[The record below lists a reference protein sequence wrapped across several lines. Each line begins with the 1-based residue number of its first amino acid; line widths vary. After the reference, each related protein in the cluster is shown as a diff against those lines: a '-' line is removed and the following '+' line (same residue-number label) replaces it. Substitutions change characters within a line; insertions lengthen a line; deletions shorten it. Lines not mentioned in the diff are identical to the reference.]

1 MIGRNML
8 LVVVAIFAISCN
20 RETSQQTSR
29 PVKRPSILL
38 VTLDT
43 TRADAIGPDAKGIE
57 TPAFNAVAAR
67 GRRFRFA
74 YATVP
79 ETLPSHTSMFT
90 GVYPAAHGIHE
101 NARELPANRVT
112 LAERLREAGYRTAAF
127 VSGYPLVRRF
137 GLARGFAVYDD
148 EMTAD
153 GIERPAKL
161 TTDRA
166 IADIEGK
173 SAEPRFVWV
182 HYFDPHYPYE
192 APEPFRSAHA
202 AKPYLGEVASMDQ
215 ELGRLVDAFRKRHG
229 TNSAILIVGD
239 HGESLGEHGE
249 AQHGNLLYDGAMR
262 VPLVIDGPGVAS
274 AVIDV
279 PVSSRRIFHTVL
291 DWAGLQSELSLRG
304 DSMEVVVGEAMKP
317 FLYYGWQPQIM
328 AVENRMKAIH
338 AGKVEAYDLVADP
351 GETRDIAVSASISR
365 EMRRT
370 LLEYPV
376 PSLAAQPPAQ
386 ENLNDEERK
395 KLASLGYV
403 AAGTKPVVRANAPRP
418 RDMAYLFEDLDRAS
432 ALFSSEDY
440 KSAIAVLKRILA
452 ADPENLTAALRI
464 AVAQSALG
472 NHREA
477 EDAFDLA
484 ERLSPDSADI
494 RHYRALHLVRRGE
507 FARAVPLLERVLA
520 DTPDRL
526 AAVEAL
532 AEIREREGNVPDAL
546 RLLQRVVTLRAARP
560 SDHIRIGML
569 AMATGNTPLALS
581 SFEAAR
587 KSDGQSFRHDLELGV
602 LLLAARRFPEAR
614 NALDRV
620 KPSHP
625 DFAMVLFKRAQ
636 VSVLL
641 NEADRSERIGRAK
654 AGADANTRELIAREK
669 LFTQQ

>member
-1 MIGRNML
+1 ML
-8 LVVVAIFAISCN
+8 LAVVALLAICCN
-20 RETSQQTSR
+20 RETSPPSS
-29 PVKRPSILL
+29 PAAERPSILV

-43 TRADAIGPDAKGIE
+43 TRADAIGPDAKGIK

-101 NARELPANRVT
+101 NARELPASRVT

-153 GIERPAKL
+153 GIERSAKL

-166 IADIEGK
+166 IQEIEGK
-173 SAEPRFVWV
+173 ATEPRFVWV
-182 HYFDPHYPYE
+182 HYFDPHYPYK

-202 AKPYLGEVASMDQ
+202 ANPYLGEVAAMDH
-215 ELGRLVDAFRKRHG
+215 ELGRLVGAFRKRYG
-229 TNSAILIVGD
+229 ASSAVMIVGD

-262 VPLVIDGPGVAS
+262 VPLVIAGPGVAS

-291 DWAGLQSELSLRG
+291 DWAGLESESSLRG
-304 DSMEVVVGEAMKP
+304 DSTEVVVGEAMKP

-328 AVENRMKAIH
+328 AVENRTKAIH
-338 AGKVEAYDLVADP
+338 AGKVEVYDLIDDP
-351 GETRDIAVSASISR
+351 SETRDIAASAGISR
-365 EMRRT
+365 ELRRT
-370 LLEYPV
+370 LRDYPV

-386 ENLNDEERK
+386 ENLSDEERK

-403 AAGTKPVVRANAPRP
+403 AAGTKPVIRANAPRP
-418 RDMAYLFEDLDRAS
+418 RDMAHLFEDLDRAS
-432 ALFSSEDY
+432 ALFSDGNY
-440 KSAIAVLKRILA
+440 KAAIAILNRILA
-452 ADPENLTAALRI
+452 ADPENLTASLRI

-477 EDAFDLA
+477 ERAFDLA

-507 FARAVPLLERVLA
+507 YARAAPLLERVLA
-520 DTPDRL
+520 DTPERL
-526 AAVEAL
+526 AALEAL
-532 AEIREREGNVPDAL
+532 AEIREREGDVREAL
-546 RLLQRVVTLRAARP
+546 RLLQRVVALRTPKPA
-560 SDHIRIGML
+560 DHIRIGKL
-569 AMATGNTPLALS
+569 AMASGNTPLAIS
-581 SFEAAR
+581 SLEDAR
-587 KSDGQSFRHDLELGV
+587 KVEGPSFRHDLELGV
-602 LLLAARRFPEAR
+602 VLLAARRFPEAR
-614 NALDRV
+614 DALDRV
-620 KPSHP
+620 PVSHP
-625 DFAMVLFKRAQ
+625 AYPMVLFKRAQ

-641 NEADRSERIGRAK
+641 NENDRLDRIARAR
-654 AGADANTRELIAREK
+654 AGADGTTRGLITRER
-669 LFTQQ
+669 LFELK